1 MNEAL
6 LTLRQAR
13 GADPMLSLS
22 NHEVRDKESRF
33 LKSRM
38 IPRLRPRL
46 AGRRDFETKPAVGL
60 AQGRLGGGG
69 IVGPGEDE
77 A

>member
-13 GADPMLSLS
+13 GEDLMSGLSK
-22 NHEVRDKESRF
+22 HEVRDNQSTFPRSR
-33 LKSRM
+33 
-38 IPRLRPRL
+38 ITRLPPRL
-46 AGRRDFETKPAVGL
+46 AGGLDVETEPAVGL

-69 IVGPGEDE
+69 GVGPGEDE
-77 A
+77 P